1 MHHSH
6 HLEIYEK
13 LREKLNKAPIG
24 LPKTVSG
31 VEKEILSVLFD
42 EEEAKIALHMPFV
55 RFTAEMLAEKTG
67 KSLDYI
73 EKILNDMVKKGTV
86 WKGEKDG
93 EVYYRL
99 FPVIVGFAETPFW
112 PGLGK
117 DPRQEKLAPLWAKYR
132 KEGFLDELGDRKK
145 PIMRALPER
154 DTISEKSEI
163 LPFEDAVKLVKER
176 DYIAVAY
183 CPCRVIA
190 RLVGEGCRRSLENCI
205 HMGSVGKYMVEH
217 GMARRITADEAI
229 EILRKANREGLV
241 HLTERSKHVA
251 TICNCC
257 DDCCIFFRA
266 IHEAKHPNTI
276 AHSSYFASV
285 DHSKCIACGI
295 CVLRCPMKAIR
306 VKVNREPANVDVQ
319 KCLGC
324 GVCVPTCPVEAIEL
338 VERDEYLELPDG
350 MTYVRELLEDKGR
363 DPSGL
368 FG

>member
-1 MHHSH
+1 
-6 HLEIYEK
+6 
-13 LREKLNKAPIG
+13 
-24 LPKTVSG
+24 
-31 VEKEILSVLFD
+31 
-42 EEEAKIALHMPFV
+42 
-55 RFTAEMLAEKTG
+55 
-67 KSLDYI
+67 
-73 EKILNDMVKKGTV
+73 
-86 WKGEKDG
+86 
-93 EVYYRL
+93 
-99 FPVIVGFAETPFW
+99 
-112 PGLGK
+112 
-117 DPRQEKLAPLWAKYR
+117 
-132 KEGFLDELGDRKK
+132 
-145 PIMRALPER
+145 MRALPER

-163 LPFEDAVKLVKER
+163 LPFEDAVKLVKDR

-241 HLTERSKHVA
+241 HLTERSKHVT

-257 DDCCIFFRA
+257 DDCCIFFKA
-266 IHEAKHPNTI
+266 IHE
-276 AHSSYFASV
+276 
-285 DHSKCIACGI
+285 
-295 CVLRCPMKAIR
+295 AIR
-306 VKVNREPANVDVQ
+306 VKVNREPANVDVE